1 MNFTVTSAPFALHG
15 VAGLLMLVCLY
26 TQARKAAWRELA
38 ASPALHRWLGAILLI
53 AVLWSLRGRLAPGF
67 NLHLIGAAL
76 VTLMFGLPRAVF
88 ALTAGAV
95 ISTITTGGD
104 WLALPLNL
112 VTAGLLPA
120 WIAAHALGVVE
131 RRLPAH
137 FFIYIFIAGCMNS
150 AIGVLAV
157 GVLATLILAAGDVQ
171 PLQWLVSEYAPFF
184 LLLAFAEAW
193 LTGMALTLMVV
204 YRPDWVAS
212 FDDRRYL
219 VGK

>member
-1 MNFTVTSAPFALHG
+1 VNFTVTSAPFAVHG
-15 VAGLLMLVCLY
+15 VACLVLIASFVV
-26 TQARKAAWRELA
+26 QGPRVRWRDLA
-38 ASPALHRWLGAILLI
+38 ASAVLHRWLGAILVI
-53 AVLWSLRGRLAPGF
+53 AVLWSLRGHLAPGF

-95 ISTITTGGD
+95 ISTLSTGGD

-112 VTAGLLPA
+112 ATAGLLPA
-120 WIAAHALGVVE
+120 WLASYALRAVE
-131 RRLPAH
+131 QWLPAH

-150 AIGVLAV
+150 AVGVLAV
-157 GVLATLILAAGDVQ
+157 GVLATLILAASGVQ
-171 PLQWLVSEYAPFF
+171 PMQWLISEYAPFF

-193 LTGMALTLMVV
+193 LTGMALTLMVI

-219 VGK
+219 TGK